1 MKVKYKGETSF
12 LIATKEKIY
21 DVLSVEKGWYRIVDD
36 SGADYLY
43 PPEMFDIV
51 VEEYILCHKG
61 AYMGKN
67 GITRDRTGK
76 PWYYRNLK
84 R

>member
-1 MKVKYKGETSF
+1 MKVRYIGETSPVS
-12 LIATKEKIY
+12 LTYGEIY

-51 VEEYILCHKG
+51 EL
-61 AYMGKN
+61 
-67 GITRDRTGK
+67 
-76 PWYYRNLK
+76 
-84 R
+84 